1 MYAYRR
7 HYVEGE
13 HSWLLDFLERFCW
26 FSFQNYLIALIN
38 TIFVIFIIVAK
49 KPKKSLTK
57 KKLQKEFDP
66 DQFVLTKQK
75 ILEFCDGVLE
85 KWEKKPKENAQN
97 IFAMNAVRMSVQ
109 WTDEEPLKAI
119 WDEILKWAFV
129 LTYKNAISQA
139 KEENI
144 DCSPQT

>member
-1 MYAYRR
+1 M
-7 HYVEGE
+7 
-13 HSWLLDFLERFCW
+13 
-26 FSFQNYLIALIN
+26 IALIN
-38 TIFVIFIIVAK
+38 DIFIIFIIVAK
-49 KPKKSLTK
+49 KPKKSVTK

-66 DQFVLTKQK
+66 DRLVLSKQE

-109 WTDEEPLKAI
+109 WTDEDSLKAI
-119 WDEILKWAFV
+119 WGEILKWAFA
-129 LTYKNAISQA
+129 LMYKNAIAQA

-144 DCSPQT
+144 DWSHIMGKINI

>member
-1 MYAYRR
+1 
-7 HYVEGE
+7 
-13 HSWLLDFLERFCW
+13 
-26 FSFQNYLIALIN
+26 LIALIN
-38 TIFVIFIIVAK
+38 DIFIIFIVAK
-49 KPKKSLTK
+49 EPKKSMTK

-66 DQFVLTKQK
+66 DRLVLTKQE

-109 WTDEEPLKAI
+109 WTDEDSLKAI
-119 WDEILKWAFV
+119 WGEILKWAFA
-129 LTYKNAISQA
+129 LMYKNAIAQA

-144 DCSPQT
+144 DWSHIMGKINI